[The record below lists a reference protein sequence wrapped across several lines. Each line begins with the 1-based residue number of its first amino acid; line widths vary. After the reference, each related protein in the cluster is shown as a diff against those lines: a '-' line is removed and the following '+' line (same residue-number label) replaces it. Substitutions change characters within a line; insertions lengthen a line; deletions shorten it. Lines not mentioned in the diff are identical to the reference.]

1 MKFKV
6 ERDKDGKTIRI
17 EGVVTSQ
24 IGTGKAHIVMPENGI
39 VKPEQVTY
47 LMGTARAR
55 AYHQVYALW
64 DRLREDSE
72 NGTE

>member
-1 MKFKV
+1 MKFKIA
-6 ERDKDGKTIRI
+6 RDEEGKSLRI

-24 IGTGKAHIVMPENGI
+24 IGVGKAHIVMPLDGI
-39 VKPEQVTY
+39 VKPEQVAY

-64 DRLREDSE
+64 DRLREGSE